1 MTTFIDQLKF
11 RIVWDEPHQRAIA
24 PLDDFRMFLEN
35 IRSGDSDEI
44 DFTWDILRDIESAVQ
59 RLRDEMEAEQLK
71 RALREA
77 AAAP

>member
-11 RIVWDEPHQRAIA
+11 CIVWDEPHQRAIA
-24 PLDDFRMFLEN
+24 PLDDFQRFLEN

-59 RLRDEMEAEQLK
+59 RLRDEMEAEQFR
-71 RALREA
+71 RAGVRS
-77 AAAP
+77 